1 MQSIST
7 TIKNYFLRMKK
18 LTLMLL
24 VFGFGVL
31 SKQTYAQS
39 LLSAKDDSGI
49 IASGVLFDGIND
61 AENWAVF
68 ADEDNRKFYIDL
80 EKLHIYLDKITV
92 FDESNDKV
100 VFTDNLWNL
109 TPNTIYEMDFQDLL
123 KGKYRLEFQ
132 TVNDEKFFKNFE
144 IKK

>member
-1 MQSIST
+1 
-7 TIKNYFLRMKK
+7 MKK

-31 SKQTYAQS
+31 SNQTNAQS

-61 AENWAVF
+61 AENWSVF

-109 TPNTIYEMDFQDLL
+109 TPNTIYEMDFKDLP
-123 KGKYRLEFQ
+123 KGKYRLEFK
-132 TVNDEKFFKNFE
+132 TVNDDKFFKNFE

>member
-1 MQSIST
+1 
-7 TIKNYFLRMKK
+7 MKK